1 MDGFVT
7 NASLIAG
14 AGGGIPAHS
23 VALTGVA
30 ALSAIT
36 TRLTRA
42 SMRAAARRGPP
53 MMIARLQGGNRR
65 RAGG

>member
-14 AGGGIPAHS
+14 AGGGIPAHT

-36 TRLTRA
+36 TRLT
-42 SMRAAARRGPP
+42 
-53 MMIARLQGGNRR
+53 
-65 RAGG
+65 